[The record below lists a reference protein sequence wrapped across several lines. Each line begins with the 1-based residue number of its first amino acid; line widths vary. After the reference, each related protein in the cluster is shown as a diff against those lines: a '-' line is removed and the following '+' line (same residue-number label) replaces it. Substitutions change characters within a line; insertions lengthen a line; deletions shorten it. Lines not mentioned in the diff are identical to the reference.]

1 MDEQELEFVL
11 DPKLA
16 SDCFLLSDLPLSHLL
31 LMNDSQYPWF
41 ILVPR
46 RAGVKE
52 IYHLDEAD
60 QQQLLRE
67 ASALAAAVSDI
78 FAAKKMNIAN
88 LGNLVS
94 QFHLHVIARK
104 TTDPAWPGPVWGSHA
119 PVPYTE
125 AELAGLKQRLDRI
138 LEDGLAFEPS

>member
-16 SDCFLLSDLPLSHLL
+16 SDCFLLSDLPLSRLL

-46 RAGVKE
+46 RAGVNE

-67 ASALAAAVSDI
+67 ASALAAAVADI

-88 LGNLVS
+88 LGNMVP

-104 TTDPAWPGPVWGSHA
+104 ITDPAWPAPVWGSH
-119 PVPYTE
+119 PTVPYTE
-125 AELAGLKQRLDRI
+125 AELARFKQRLDRI
-138 LEDGLAFEPS
+138 LKDGLAFEPS